1 MAELKFRIQA
11 DYEKVQRL
19 REEIA
24 KLKQEIGRTDAV
36 QNPNAFNALN
46 SKLVQTSQELGN
58 VEAKVIHAGVAMET
72 DFRQKIF
79 AASQGVN
86 DFTEKIIAQ
95 KAVVKDVA
103 SDVKQLGDAYREAK
117 KYTPMSA
124 DGKLAEWKAAKRA
137 LEEEKAALFNLTQE
151 QATARLSVKKLRDEY
166 ALFRKEGGGAA
177 QTMELLTS
185 KMKGI
190 GAAIFGGMGL
200 KELAGHIIS
209 VRAEFESMET
219 SLKVLLGGDEAR
231 LNSIMSQI
239 KEYAL
244 ASPLNTKDM
253 VGAVQMMTSFGIEA
267 EKSIGYLKAIG
278 DISMGDTAKFNG
290 LALVF
295 SQISSAGKLMGQDL
309 MQCVNHGFNPL
320 EEISRKTGKS
330 IGQLKEEMSKG
341 AISAQMVQDAFI
353 SATSAGGKFYGMS
366 SEGAKTLNG
375 QISMLQ
381 ESFDNMFNEIGSKG
395 EGVIMSAVKAGTY
408 LVENYETI
416 GKIIEEVIIV
426 YGSYRA
432 ALVLNIAIEKAQAIS
447 RLAAIKGTTTLGLVT
462 DVLKAKTA
470 ALNATLLANPYVAVS
485 AAVLALI
492 GTIYTFVDTTDAA
505 SEAQKRLNA
514 ANAEV
519 EKSASAEISKLD
531 TLREK
536 LESTKKGSD
545 EWKSAKD
552 AIIEQYGQYDS
563 KLAAE
568 IERTGTLTTSYE
580 NLTIAIRK
588 SIAARQLKQFYD
600 SNMQATQDDIQKS
613 KKDTYDKLV
622 SAYGKEDAAKI
633 MPLVNEYITTGKGL
647 DKKLTYTKKGLLK
660 DAKFAGT
667 VRDALIGTKGIFSFA
682 ALRDVELAREAYIAG
697 NKSLD
702 DYIVMNNISEK
713 EKNEILYGVKPTDK
727 TTGKTETAKRDL
739 EEKRKNLQA
748 KLDGLSEAKA
758 KGKEGARIKKE
769 IAEISQRI
777 DAAYS
782 TSDKGGKTA
791 ASGTER
797 RRKQEIKD
805 AQAQQKAEND
815 LNSKKIQ
822 KSQLDIEIEN
832 QLEQSRIDAMK
843 DGAEKTFATMKLA
856 HKKELEQLE
865 FQKEERL
872 KKKREIAE
880 AEFKADPK
888 NKNKAFNAQAIV
900 LSEKEI
906 EDFDKIN
913 KNILEKQKNEIELF
927 HKKQEQ
933 IHTTY
938 LKEYGSMQERR
949 AALAKE
955 YDEKISNE
963 SNEWARKTL
972 EKQKEQALQSF
983 DFSEFQNAI
992 NWDVVFGDLT
1002 KVSEKALATLEKQ
1015 LNAVRS
1021 KISSKGVLSSDDTHQ
1036 LKIITEALQK
1046 IMERNASIS
1055 PFKIAKNGI
1064 KEYQIELERLQ
1075 RAQENM
1081 NVVNATSYDGVVSLG
1096 EAYEDALAKQDMVT
1110 IAKIQDTYVTT
1121 KVTDANGKTKIA
1133 VVKYI
1138 DALKALQQQQVKTS
1152 ESAKKLEDA
1161 IRGVGNT
1168 LSEMSQIG
1176 DKALKLAE
1184 NIGIKMPESIGKMID
1199 GLGEM
1204 GNAMEAFDISK
1215 PGSFLN
1221 IKNYVSFAN
1230 GVVNVFKGV
1239 GKTIGG
1245 IFGFGGSGAK
1255 RMREFQSAVA
1265 KYSSL
1270 RDIWGDLIDRKKE
1283 YLGMSWGSD
1292 AYKTQKE
1299 IEALQQAELKSIIA
1313 EAYSYFNTKDKHH
1326 GKSHTNWT
1334 WQSDAFSNGKYSKGH
1349 DHNNEAFWED
1359 LVKKLK
1365 ENGFT
1370 KDRNNNDLDIKG
1382 VGDLF
1387 NLTYEELL
1395 LIKQLY
1401 PERWAAL
1408 SKETKEYLNQYMES
1422 LKRADDA
1429 TKEYM
1434 DSIIGSISQIS
1445 DALQNFADN
1454 SETSIEDV
1462 TNAFNKMIN
1471 NSIWQELT
1479 KKGGEYYK
1487 RLEEYRKHY
1496 EEAVSDGHLS
1506 EEEKKALEEEY
1517 TNIYKDLNRD
1527 YDKRVSEMGTGKV
1540 SPSQNATANN
1550 IAEISYD
1557 QANNLTGIA
1566 TSIQI
1571 AGETRNVK
1579 LDAIGGHLSLMNVTI
1594 SDIRNYLKNADNK
1607 NIADET
1613 RTILANSYIELQ
1625 GIHDDTSAMSKTL
1638 KTMGSDVSDIKHKLK
1653 NM

>member
-124 DGKLAEWKAAKRA
+124 DGKLAEWRAAKRA

-278 DISMGDTAKFNG
+278 DISMGDTAKFNS
-290 LALVF
+290 LALAF
-295 SQISSAGKLMGQDL
+295 SQMSSAGKLMGQDL
-309 MQCVNHGFNPL
+309 LQMINAGFSPL

-470 ALNATLLANPYVAVS
+470 ALNATLLANPYVAVG

-600 SNMQATQDDIQKS
+600 SNMQATQDDIQELRASIFKGLS
-613 KKDTYDKLV
+613 KEYDQQTVNMLMKNVNQYV
-622 SAYGKEDAAKI
+622 S
-633 MPLVNEYITTGKGL
+633 TGKGL
-647 DKKLTYTKKGLLK
+647 DTEIIHNGKKT
-660 DAKFAGT
+660 T
-667 VRDALIGTKGIFSFA
+667 VRNMINNVHGSLFSMGGGSEA
-682 ALRDVELAREAYIAG
+682 RKMRELQLSSEKAV
-697 NKSLD
+697 D
-702 DYIVMNNISEK
+702 DYVRMNNISEK

-748 KLDGLSEAKA
+748 ELDGLSEAKA

-843 DGAEKTFATMKLA
+843 DSAEKTFATMKLA

-888 NKNKAFNAQAIV
+888 NKNKAFTAPAIV
-900 LSEKEI
+900 VSAKDL
-906 EDFDKIN
+906 EDVDQRT
-913 KNILEKQKNEIELF
+913 KNILEQQKNEIELF

-949 AALAKE
+949 AAIAKE

-1015 LNAVRS
+1015 LNAVRT

-1055 PFKIAKNGI
+1055 PFKSAKNGI

-1176 DKALKLAE
+1176 DKSLKLAE
-1184 NIGIKMPESIGKMID
+1184 NIGIKMPESIGEMID

-1221 IKNYVSFAN
+1221 IKNYISFAN